1 MNFQEMEKLIDDKER
16 YEAEILDIL
25 SWGNWKKKDWNL
37 EEDKELQNKRNIFFV
52 KNREFLIQEI
62 DKKLSVFI

>member
-25 SWGNWKKKDWNL
+25 SWGNWKRKDWTL
-37 EEDKELQNKRNIFFV
+37 EEDRELQNKRNIFFV

-62 DKKLSVFI
+62 DKKLSVFS